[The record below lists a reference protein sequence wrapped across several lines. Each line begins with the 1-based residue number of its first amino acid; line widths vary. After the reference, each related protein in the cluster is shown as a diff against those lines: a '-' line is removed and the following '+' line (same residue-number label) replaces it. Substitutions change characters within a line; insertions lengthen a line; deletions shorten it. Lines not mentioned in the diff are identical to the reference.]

1 MRANFTAPVAAA
13 LIAAFI
19 SNVVFAHSASDAYLT
34 LETQQRTAGSGIV
47 IRGQW
52 DIALRDLHFAVRL
65 DDDGD
70 GNITWGELR
79 KKQSAIARYAY
90 PNLLARG
97 DGKPCTINPTRQA
110 VTDHADGSYVALFF
124 DLVCAGAPQR
134 LTLDYRLF
142 FNIDPSHRGILLLR
156 SGNTTSTALVSPEN
170 AKIEW
175 VP

>member
-79 KKQSAIARYAY
+79 KSSRRS
-90 PNLLARG
+90 RG
-97 DGKPCTINPTRQA
+97 MRIRIC
-110 VTDHADGSYVALFF
+110 
-124 DLVCAGAPQR
+124 
-134 LTLDYRLF
+134 
-142 FNIDPSHRGILLLR
+142 
-156 SGNTTSTALVSPEN
+156 
-170 AKIEW
+170 
-175 VP
+175 